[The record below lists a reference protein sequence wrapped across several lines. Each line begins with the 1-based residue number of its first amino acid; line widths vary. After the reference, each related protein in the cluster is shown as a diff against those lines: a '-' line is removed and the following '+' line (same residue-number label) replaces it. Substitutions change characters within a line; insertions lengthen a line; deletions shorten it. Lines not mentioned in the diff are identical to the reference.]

1 MRARVVIDTSTLVS
15 AILLP
20 DSVPDR
26 ALRKALAEC
35 ELCVSSETFA
45 ELKAVLG
52 RSKFDRYA
60 QPALRQKFIDALR
73 LDCRFFSVPKLEGA
87 CRDADDDKFLA
98 LALTAQAG
106 LIVSSDDDL
115 LALHPW
121 RGIPIITPGDF
132 LTRLQPAIESPE
144 NE

>member
-26 ALRKALAEC
+26 VLRKALAEC
-35 ELCVSSETFA
+35 ELCASPETFA

-73 LDCRFFSVPKLEGA
+73 LDCRFFSVPKLEGV